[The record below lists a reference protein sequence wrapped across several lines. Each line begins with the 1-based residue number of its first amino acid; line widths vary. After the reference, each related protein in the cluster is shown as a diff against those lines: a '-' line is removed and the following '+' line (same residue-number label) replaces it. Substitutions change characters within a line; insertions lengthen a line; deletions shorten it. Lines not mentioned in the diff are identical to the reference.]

1 MMPSDSSP
9 ELMEFPCHFEFK
21 AFGPGGEDSSF
32 FNLVEAAVSNIVQ
45 VSRQAMKTRPSS
57 AGKYQCVSV
66 LVTLQSRAQMEEV
79 YAELRKIDGLNYL
92 L

>member
-1 MMPSDSSP
+1 MIPSDSSP
-9 ELMEFPCHFEFK
+9 ELMEFPCPFEFK

-32 FNLVEAAVSNIVQ
+32 FSQVESAVSNVVQ

-57 AGKYQCVSV
+57 VGKFQCVSV
-66 LVTLQSRAQMEEV
+66 LVTLQSRTQMEEV
-79 YAELRKIDGLNYL
+79 YAELQKIDGLKYL

>member
-1 MMPSDSSP
+1 MKSPDPSQ

-21 AFGPGGEDSSF
+21 AFGPGAEESSF
-32 FNLVEAAVSNIVQ
+32 FDQVESAVSNVVQ
-45 VSRQAMKTRPSS
+45 VSRQAMKSRPSS

-66 LVTLQSRAQMEEV
+66 LVTLQSRTQMEEV
-79 YAELRKIDGLNYL
+79 YAELRKIEGLKYL

>member
-1 MMPSDSSP
+1 MTPSDSSQ

-32 FNLVEAAVSNIVQ
+32 FSQVESAVASVVQ

-66 LVTLQSRAQMEEV
+66 LVTLQNRTQMEEV
-79 YAELRKIDGLNYL
+79 YTQLRNIDGLKYL